1 MQEIWDGMAGPYRPA
16 VTVSGQRG
24 RFRAAARPYEAGG
37 AEDRWSMDMHN
48 GLVGMRQAAPGRPM
62 YEISWDRA
70 ANQLAA
76 AGAQRLKNIA
86 LETF

>member
-1 MQEIWDGMAGPYRPA
+1 
-16 VTVSGQRG
+16 
-24 RFRAAARPYEAGG
+24 
-37 AEDRWSMDMHN
+37 MHN
-48 GLVGMRQAAPGRPM
+48 GPVGMRQAAPGRPM

>member
-1 MQEIWDGMAGPYRPA
+1 
-16 VTVSGQRG
+16 
-24 RFRAAARPYEAGG
+24 
-37 AEDRWSMDMHN
+37 MHN
-48 GLVGMRQAAPGRPM
+48 GLVGMRQAAQGRAM